1 MTKEEIFNRIPF
13 LDKNGD
19 FFNMQRTHILEAM
32 QEYATQY
39 NHGWVKITPETMP
52 PHRIDVFVY
61 NSVEDKTYIDY
72 YSFEDDMSSFNGWYR
87 SNSNH
92 ITHWMLPAKPES

>member
-32 QEYATQY
+32 QEYATQEKQ
-39 NHGWVKITPETMP
+39 GWVKTLE
-52 PHRIDVFVY
+52 
-61 NSVEDKTYIDY
+61 
-72 YSFEDDMSSFNGWYR
+72 
-87 SNSNH
+87 
-92 ITHWMLPAKPES
+92 AKPEREDNFLVITRGTRCIRAFSDDEFIDADGIVITKQISHWRELPQKPEV